1 MIDEKTNCV
10 AKLTEAKVIEIRKLN
25 ALLDDYV
32 AVMRLMGAGEA
43 NFGVLED
50 LVDRYRSAVFVHGEA
65 RISEL
70 LDERM
75 TALVGS
81 ADEEV
86 PSFAEKV
93 ESSC

>member
-1 MIDEKTNCV
+1 MTRERSDRLAAQQE
-10 AKLTEAKVIEIRKLN
+10 ELN

-32 AVMRLMGAGEA
+32 AVIRLMVAGEA

-81 ADEEV
+81 V
-86 PSFAEKV
+86 G
-93 ESSC
+93 

>member
-32 AVMRLMGAGEA
+32 AVIRLMVAGEA
-43 NFGVLED
+43 NFEVLED

-65 RISEL
+65 RINEL

-81 ADEEV
+81 V
-86 PSFAEKV
+86 G
-93 ESSC
+93 